1 MIGLYFPGTSL
12 LHRLG
17 TIPKLAG
24 LAVFMLGL
32 ALLREPWQLG
42 LAALL
47 VATFFIVARIPPTAL
62 WPQLRPLLG
71 LLLFAVPF
79 QLIFT
84 GWFTTLMVSGRLV
97 SAVSLAALFTL
108 TTPVPHVL
116 DACRTMLHP
125 FRRFVDPDRVGLLM
139 ALTIRC
145 VPLLA
150 EIVREVMEARRARG
164 TTGSLQALVVP
175 VIVRSLQS
183 AEALG
188 EALIARGFDD

>member
-1 MIGLYFPGTSL
+1 MIGLYFPGTSP

-17 TIPKLAG
+17 AVSKLAG
-24 LAVFMLGL
+24 LAALMLGL

-42 LAALL
+42 VGAL
-47 VATFFIVARIPPTAL
+47 IVVTLFCFARIPPAAL
-62 WPQLRPLLG
+62 WPQLNPLLW

-84 GWFTTLMVSGRLV
+84 GWLTTLMVSGRLV
-97 SAVSLAALFTL
+97 TAVSLAALFTL
-108 TTPVPHVL
+108 TTPVPRVL
-116 DACRTMLHP
+116 DACRTLLHP
-125 FRRFVDPDRVGLLM
+125 FRRVVDPDRVGLLM

-164 TTGSLQALVVP
+164 TTGSLQTLLVP

-188 EALIARGFDD
+188 EALIARGLDD